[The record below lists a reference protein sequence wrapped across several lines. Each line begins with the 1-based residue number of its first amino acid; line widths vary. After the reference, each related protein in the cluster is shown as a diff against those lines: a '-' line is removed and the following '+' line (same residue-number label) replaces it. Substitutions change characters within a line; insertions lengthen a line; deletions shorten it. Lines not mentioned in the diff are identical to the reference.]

1 MAIEHDPKRIDKPAP
16 WSMKLAVPGHLR
28 VREGERVVKFVVAIQ
43 REYCETGGNSKTA
56 NGGGGEIFFFLIVV
70 AGEILCRMA
79 GKKEAPPARVKNPT
93 TRKTTP
99 AP

>member
-1 MAIEHDPKRIDKPAP
+1 MAIEHDPKRVDKPAP

-56 NGGGGEIFFFLIVV
+56 NGGEANFFDAELVLPEIFV
-70 AGEILCRMA
+70 AEWQ
-79 GKKEAPPARVKNPT
+79 EQ
-93 TRKTTP
+93 
-99 AP
+99 